1 MILRNINKCM
11 PNMDK
16 TGPQGKGPRTG
27 RGFGKCNSDSKDLLR
42 PRGRGYG
49 RGIGRGFGQDAKT
62 D

>member
-1 MILRNINKCM
+1 
-11 PNMDK
+11 MDK